1 MRMFV
6 SYVAGVATG
15 WVLRSAVGSTRG
27 LVVSAVAVALEARD
41 RTMRILAQ
49 EREFLED
56 LVAEGRARYAA
67 ARAQSAQSTPRAVA

>member
-6 SYVAGVATG
+6 SYVAGVVTG
-15 WVLRSAVGSTRG
+15 WALRSAVGSTRG
-27 LVVSAVAVALEARD
+27 LIVSAVSVALEARD

-56 LVAEGRARYAA
+56 LVAEGRARYTA
-67 ARAQSAQSTPRAVA
+67 ARAQTAQSGPRAVA